1 MRISKKKLRKKDE
14 KKIRENDDKIP
25 VECLELVASS
35 RHIATEF
42 WPFQPTLHQP
52 ALTEKKQ
59 KKKIVGNTGNMT
71 KKNSAYFS

>member
-1 MRISKKKLRKKDE
+1 MKQIF
-14 KKIRENDDKIP
+14 RENDDKIP

-59 KKKIVGNTGNMT
+59 KKK
-71 KKNSAYFS
+71 KNSWQHWQYDKKKFSLLLLTNQFGKQ